1 MSKWVMLSVIMLA
14 ALAQAVLPGTPW
26 LGHAKVPA
34 LMAVVVYYAL
44 ARDRSDWLAAAIL
57 AGLVQDGMGLMPFG
71 YSSFAFCVMALMV
84 ARFKDLVFVH
94 ETVTHMLFGLLTAA
108 GVTFILYL
116 LLRTG
121 GGLEMGFGSALHKVM
136 GTALLGAVVTPV
148 IFMGCAHLDQLMGVV
163 APTDTSWHDLR

>member
-1 MSKWVMLSVIMLA
+1 MLTLIVLA
-14 ALAQAVLPGTPW
+14 ALLQAVLPGTPW

-44 ARDRSDWLAAAIL
+44 ARDRSAWLTAAII
-57 AGLVQDGMGLMPFG
+57 AGLVQDGMGFIPFG

-94 ETVTHMLFGLLTAA
+94 EAITHMLFGLLAAA
-108 GVTFILYL
+108 GVTLILFI

-121 GGLEMGFGSALHKVM
+121 SQLHMGMGAGLHKTL
-136 GTALLGAVVTPV
+136 GTALLGAVATP
-148 IFMGCAHLDQLMGVV
+148 ILFLACAHMDQLMGVV
-163 APTDTSWHDLR
+163 APTDTSWRDLR